1 TPTKTLI
8 DICSKLDL
16 HALVEA
22 FDRAF
27 TTGLSLPR
35 YVSKRASAY
44 PANGRSGVR
53 TLVRLLERYPEDGR
67 PPESKEERRLLR
79 LLSTLSGTRP
89 VPQFPL
95 TLLNGDDIRVD
106 AGYPQLRVAIELQ
119 SYRFHAGLG
128 AFALDVSRATE
139 LAAIGWTWVPITPWD
154 VRYRPA
160 WVLDRVAR
168 IQVGSEGAA

>member
-1 TPTKTLI
+1 GVLSVAGSPATWKQALFAAWLAGGDGAAVSHLAAARVHGLMDGKVRPEITVPRHRRARLRGVDVHRVTLLHEADVVEVAGLRVTTPTKTLI

-89 VPQFPL
+89 VPQ
-95 TLLNGDDIRVD
+95 
-106 AGYPQLRVAIELQ
+106 
-119 SYRFHAGLG
+119 
-128 AFALDVSRATE
+128 
-139 LAAIGWTWVPITPWD
+139 
-154 VRYRPA
+154 
-160 WVLDRVAR
+160 
-168 IQVGSEGAA
+168 